1 MPEPIILEYR
11 GKPIF
16 SILEEMTVFVEQS
29 MRDAYLQ
36 FLVDQNVLDEV
47 AALDVRD
54 MQQQET
60 PPIGRLAVVEGVLT
74 MKQIFRIL
82 NAQGDSDRRF
92 GELAIQMGF
101 MKTPQLLILL
111 DIQRT
116 KRPGLNKI
124 IMEMGLADSKTLGT
138 LRKEFL
144 ATIKE
149 MVT

>member
-1 MPEPIILEYR
+1 M
-11 GKPIF
+11 
-16 SILEEMTVFVEQS
+16 SVFVEQS

-36 FLVDQNVLDEV
+36 YLVDQNILDEV

-54 MQQQET
+54 QQQRET

-74 MKQIFRIL
+74 MKQIFSIL

-101 MKTPQLLILL
+101 MKTQQLLILL
-111 DIQRT
+111 DIQRK
-116 KRPGLNKI
+116 KRPGLNGI
-124 IMEMGLADSKTLGT
+124 IVEMGLSDAETLNT

-144 ATIKE
+144 SCIKK

>member
-1 MPEPIILEYR
+1 M
-11 GKPIF
+11 
-16 SILEEMTVFVEQS
+16 FVEQS

-54 MQQQET
+54 MQQKET

-82 NAQGDSDRRF
+82 NAQADSDRRF
-92 GELAIQMGF
+92 GELAIEMGF
-101 MKTPQLLILL
+101 MKTQQLLILL